1 MAASGSDNN
10 QSGTI
15 GSHAGA
21 FSSEVDAG
29 SREENAVKTKGW
41 SFGSDLIRTDMLQA
55 AFTLVSEALER
66 YPDHSHIGL

>member
-1 MAASGSDNN
+1 M
-10 QSGTI
+10 
-15 GSHAGA
+15 
-21 FSSEVDAG
+21 DAG

-41 SFGSDLIRTDMLQA
+41 SFGSDFIRTDMLQA